1 MARTT
6 RHPDERPDLRPGV
19 FAALTRLGAGFLAD
33 APLRE
38 RLAAGAL
45 TPAALHRQLL
55 RLVLR
60 LAFLRIAEA
69 RELLHADPRAPAAAR
84 YRERHGLARLR
95 GHAST
100 GHALWP
106 DLRSV
111 FAALD
116 DGDPARGLPALGGPW
131 RPDATP
137 DLDAAALADAD
148 LLAALAALD
157 RLADARPVPWDS
169 LDAEA
174 LGWAYEALLDRAPD
188 LDLAARRYDL
198 AHRPGRARASGSYYT
213 PPALVAALLD
223 VALDPLIAERT
234 ALAADTANAAP
245 LSDARSS
252 PAPSLHSPAP
262 DLSVHSP
269 APDRSVHSSPPA
281 LSVHSSL
288 PALSVHSPP
297 PDLSVHSSPPDLS
310 FHSSPPDL
318 SVHSSLP
325 DLSVHSSP
333 PDLFIQ
339 SPAPLSVQSPAP
351 LSVHSS
357 LPDLS
362 VHSSPP
368 DLSVQSPAPLSVD
381 SSIDRDPAAPLLAL
395 RVCDPACGAG
405 HFLVAAARR
414 LARAVAALRAPDA
427 PDHRRA
433 LHDVVARCVHGVDL
447 DPDAVELCKF
457 TLWIECLDP
466 TRPLP
471 YLDHRIQPGDAL
483 VGAAPEALAGGVPGS
498 AFLTIEGDDPEA
510 ARALRRRNT
519 RTDLPLPTHD
529 LPAALLARHA
539 DLEPRPDD
547 TRADLR
553 ARERLHA
560 SLRTDPDH
568 RAARR
573 TCDLWCA
580 AFVWPKTAALA
591 PHAPTDRVWRTR
603 PVPEHT
609 LAVADELAREFAFFH
624 WHLAFPR
631 ALAAGGFDL
640 VLGNPPWETLSP
652 DAKEFFAADAPQLR
666 TSDRAA
672 QQRLLRDL
680 LAEPA
685 LAARWTRHRRRL
697 YALAQFF
704 RSSGRYR
711 LHADGNLAKGDLN
724 LYRQFVELALALTRP
739 GGSTAQL
746 VPEGLVNGP
755 NCTAIR
761 RALFERH
768 ALTDLL
774 GFENTRGRWFPGVHT
789 AAKFTL
795 YAARAGG
802 PTHEFAAAF
811 NLRGDADLAAAR
823 RGALRVPVAAVRAL
837 APDTLAVL
845 ELHGPRDLAVAA
857 ALHARW
863 PRFGA
868 SHRRYMRELDMGNDR
883 ERFGAVGLPLYE
895 GRMIAAYDHRARGW
909 LGGRG
914 RSAEWCD
921 YAFDDPAKAVRPQW
935 RVDPA
940 ALPRRLG
947 ERTTRYRLG
956 FCDVASPSNERSLVA
971 ALVPPGCVCGDK
983 VPTIVFRD
991 ERGDDDLAAILGFLA
1006 AANSFTLD
1014 FLVRKQIGLKISYTV
1029 LDNLPIPRL
1038 TLGDPHL
1045 RRLAPLVL
1053 RLTCTDR
1060 DMLPFWDAAAAVGLV
1075 PARGPDEL
1083 PGLLDPE
1090 ARAHALAA
1098 VEAIVARDLF
1108 GLDAAALAHILDAF
1122 PVVRRRDERRHGE
1135 YRTRRLVLAA
1145 HAAA

>member
-1 MARTT
+1 MHPTAPTRYRLAVARTP

-95 GHAST
+95 GHASS

-106 DLRSV
+106 DLRAV

-131 RPDATP
+131 RPGATP

-157 RLADARPVPWDS
+157 RLPDARPVPWDS

-198 AHRPGRARASGSYYT
+198 AHRPGRARTSGSYYT

-234 ALAADTANAAP
+234 ALATDTTNAAP
-245 LSDARSS
+245 LSDAPSS
-252 PAPSLHSPAP
+252 PAP
-262 DLSVHSP
+262 
-269 APDRSVHSSPPA
+269 PP
-281 LSVHSSL
+281 SI
-288 PALSVHSPP
+288 HSPP
-297 PDLSVHSSPPDLS
+297 PDLSVHSSAPAP
-310 FHSSPPDL
+310 
-318 SVHSSLP
+318 SVHS
-325 DLSVHSSP
+325 
-333 PDLFIQ
+333 
-339 SPAPLSVQSPAP
+339 PA
-351 LSVHSS
+351 SS
-357 LPDLS
+357 L
-362 VHSSPP
+362 
-368 DLSVQSPAPLSVD
+368 
-381 SSIDRDPAAPLLAL
+381 DRDPAAPLLAL

-414 LARAVAALRAPDA
+414 LARAVAVLRDPDA

-483 VGAAPEALAGGVPGS
+483 VGAAPEALAGGVPEA

-519 RTDLPLPTHD
+519 RAALPIPPHD

-539 DLEPRPDD
+539 DLEPRPAD

-560 SLRTDPDH
+560 SLQTDPDH

-591 PHAPTDRVWRTR
+591 PRAPTDRVWRTR
-603 PVPEHT
+603 PVPEDT

-652 DAKEFFAADAPQLR
+652 DAKEFFAARAPQLR

-680 LAEPA
+680 LADPA

-697 YALAQFF
+697 YALAQFLK
-704 RSSGRYR
+704 SSGRYR

-739 GGSTAQL
+739 GGATAQL

-761 RALFERH
+761 RALLERH

-774 GFENTRGRWFPGVHT
+774 GFENSRGRWFPGVHT

-795 YAARAGG
+795 YAARVGG
-802 PTHEFAAAF
+802 RTHDFAAAF

-823 RGALRVPVAAVRAL
+823 RGALRIPVAAVRAL

-914 RSAEWCD
+914 RSAVWCD
-921 YAFDDPAKAVRPQW
+921 YAFDDPAKAIRPQW

-947 ERTTRYRLG
+947 ERTTRYRVG

-991 ERGDDDLAAILGFLA
+991 EHGDDDLAAMVGFLA

-1038 TLGDPHL
+1038 ALGDPRL

-1060 DMLPFWDAAAAVGLV
+1060 DMLPLWDAAAAVGLV
-1075 PARGPDEL
+1075 PARGPDAL

-1135 YRTRRLVLAA
+1135 HRTRRLVLAA
-1145 HAAA
+1145 HADP